1 MFEDKCY
8 RNRSSIVSQ
17 DLSMEGKIMVCTT
30 VVLYEPCT
38 QANDWHMKEKICA

>member
-8 RNRSSIVSQ
+8 RNGSSIVSQ
-17 DLSMEGKIMVCTT
+17 DLSIESKIMICTT
-30 VVLYEPCT
+30 VLCEACA